1 MYVLELMELL
11 EKVLFLLEFV
21 VLDLEFGSELVE
33 LDSVLGELLLERS
46 DIGVVDG
53 NLKCFLL
60 E

>member
-1 MYVLELMELL
+1 MRVLKLMELL

-33 LDSVLGELLLERS
+33 LGSLLGELVLERS

-53 NLKCFLL
+53 NLECFLL
-60 E
+60 